1 MLSEG
6 TGGGPDAVLA
16 GPLRAADG
24 AWAADP
30 YPLLEEGV
38 VFLHE
43 VLCVARFTVH
53 FAVLGGVCAQEL
65 EGGAL
70 CYVAVF

>member
-16 GPLRAADG
+16 GPLRAADC

-30 YPLLEEGV
+30 YPLLEGGV
-38 VFLHE
+38 KSLHK
-43 VLCVARFTVH
+43 VLWVAGFVVL
-53 FAVLGGVCAQEL
+53 FAVFWREGAQEL
-65 EGGAL
+65 ESGAL
-70 CYVAVF
+70 CYSSVL